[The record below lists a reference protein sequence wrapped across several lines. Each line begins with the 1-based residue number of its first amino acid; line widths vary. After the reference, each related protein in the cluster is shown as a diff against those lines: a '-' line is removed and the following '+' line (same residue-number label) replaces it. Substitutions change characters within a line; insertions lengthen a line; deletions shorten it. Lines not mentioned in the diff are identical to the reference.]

1 MIEAT
6 RLNGSTIVVNA
17 DLIEMVEST
26 PDTLVSLTTGRK
38 IMVKESIDEIVRRTL
53 EYRSK
58 VRVYPVPTGAEE
70 TDRSSTAEFTPL
82 RPR

>member
-6 RLNGSTIVVNA
+6 RLNGSTVVVNS

-26 PDTLVSLTTGRK
+26 PDTLISLTTGRK
-38 IMVKESIDEIVRRTL
+38 IMVRESIDEIVRRTV

-58 VRVYPVPTGAEE
+58 VRTISVPTGAREQ
-70 TDRSSTAEFTPL
+70 DGPASAEVPPL